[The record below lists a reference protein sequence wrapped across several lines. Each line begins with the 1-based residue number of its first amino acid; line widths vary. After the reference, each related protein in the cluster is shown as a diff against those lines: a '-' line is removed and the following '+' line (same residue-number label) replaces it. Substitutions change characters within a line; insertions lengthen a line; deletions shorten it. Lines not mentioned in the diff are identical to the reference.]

1 MPFKRQQNIN
11 ETTFFN
17 QKKFPT
23 GPKHSIYISNTIWS
37 FISLIIS
44 YYTMKKRYKELPEAA
59 LKVVK
64 MLNDNIM

>member
-64 MLNDNIM
+64 MLNDNII